1 MLSFQFKTKGQFE
14 VLQEVEAENYE
25 QAIEKAKNNEG
36 NAIEVIATSELEID
50 NVYREDEDEESKKQ
64 DGSVEAPKEED
75 GKEKTDEDGEEKT
88 DDEGSDKQGEQE
100 GSEQGEGSAD
110 EAGKDEEAKDGD
122 QSA

>member
-36 NAIEVIATSELEID
+36 NAIEVVATSELEIE

-64 DGSVEAPKEED
+64 DGSVEAPKE
-75 GKEKTDEDGEEKT
+75 EDGEEKT